1 MRDNAGIVYSNI
13 YSTSFGFR
21 VMKNLKNL
29 NILLVLNMKYV
40 YAISAIVVIIIPI
53 IIIILSNVI
62 LIHSFH
68 NCN

>member
-40 YAISAIVVIIIPI
+40 YEIIAIIVIIIPI
-53 IIIILSNVI
+53 MILNCCNVI
-62 LIHSFH
+62 LIDSFH
-68 NCN
+68 N